1 MSHKKGFQPRPANA
15 RKAAETKIPLK
26 KATASNFALL
36 GQEVQR
42 TKAAAESAHRELIN
56 AATLILNE
64 NDIDEGELVRVEAAT
79 KTTPAQLVV
88 IVKKRSKG

>member
-1 MSHKKGFQPRPANA
+1 MGGKKGFEPRPVNT

-26 KATASNFALL
+26 KATANNLALL

-42 TKAAAESAHRELIN
+42 TKALADSAHRELIN

-64 NDIDEGELVRVEAAT
+64 HDIDEGELVRVDPAT
-79 KTTPAQLVV
+79 KTESAQLVV